1 MEHVLELKNISHS
14 YHNTE
19 GETPALKDLSFF
31 LKKGEFIS
39 IVGPSGC
46 GKSTLLSLIAGL
58 LVPESGT
65 ILINGKQLKEST
77 TNICLLYTS
86 MAFFHHKHHIPNILY
101 HLQHMS
107 TDQYRNSV
115 FFQF

>member
-46 GKSTLLSLIAGL
+46 GKSTTLFMLAGL
-58 LVPESGT
+58 NDPTSGHIYFGGKDVTKVAPEDREIGLVFQ
-65 ILINGKQLKEST
+65 NYA
-77 TNICLLYTS
+77 LYPHMTV
-86 MAFFHHKHHIPNILY
+86 AEHHVPVN
-101 HLQHMS
+101 
-107 TDQYRNSV
+107 
-115 FFQF
+115 

>member
-58 LVPESGT
+58 LVPESKT
-65 ILINGKQLKEST
+65 IKR
-77 TNICLLYTS
+77 
-86 MAFFHHKHHIPNILY
+86 KHYKYWIHVTKR
-101 HLQHMS
+101 S
-107 TDQYRNSV
+107 SV
-115 FFQF
+115 